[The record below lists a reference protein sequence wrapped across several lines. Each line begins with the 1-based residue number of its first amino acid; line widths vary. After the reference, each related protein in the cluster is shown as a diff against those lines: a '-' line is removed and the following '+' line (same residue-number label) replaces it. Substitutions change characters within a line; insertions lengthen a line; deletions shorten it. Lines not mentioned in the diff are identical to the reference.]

1 MTKLRRGGYVFV
13 TYISDHA
20 PRHVHVYRDGELVLK
35 WNLADQVPMEGKP
48 TRKVVQLIKE
58 LEDEN
63 RL

>member
-1 MTKLRRGGYVFV
+1 MGKVRRGGYIFV
-13 TYISDHA
+13 THVGDHA

-48 TRKVVQLIKE
+48 TKKVLQLIQE
-58 LEDEN
+58 LLEEG